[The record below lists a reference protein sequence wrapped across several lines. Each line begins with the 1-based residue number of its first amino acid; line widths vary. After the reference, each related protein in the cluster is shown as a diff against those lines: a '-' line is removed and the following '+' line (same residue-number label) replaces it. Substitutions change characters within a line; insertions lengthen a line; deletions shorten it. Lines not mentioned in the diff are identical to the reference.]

1 MKDELNE
8 TLKAK
13 RNGVGDN
20 FERKK
25 HEKEMSTNKRKQLD
39 TR

>member
-1 MKDELNE
+1 MKDEQNE
-8 TLKAK
+8 TLKAE

-20 FERKK
+20 FEREK

-39 TR
+39 TH